1 MENALSSLCLCL
13 VISYQHIWFCPL
25 FQHRQQRDTKTP
37 KRDFTLFGVYRY
49 NPYQIF
55 NMLADGF
62 SLIKEYLCEY

>member
-1 MENALSSLCLCL
+1 MVLSI
-13 VISYQHIWFCPL
+13 ISAIDSKETH
-25 FQHRQQRDTKTP
+25 KTP